1 MEQRAGQGCA
11 TGLQEAA
18 AAASPRP
25 AAARGMQRGGEGVA
39 SLSCRGWGRGVLAG
53 VTATSLLLEVG
64 DEDEEGERTGGAV
77 GLALLTRG
85 KGR

>member
-1 MEQRAGQGCA
+1 MGQDRA

-25 AAARGMQRGGEGVA
+25 AAAQGMQQGGEGVA

-53 VTATSLLLEVG
+53 VTVTSLLPEVG
-64 DEDEEGERTGGAV
+64 DEDEEEERTGGAV
-77 GLALLTRG
+77 GLALLVRV